1 MLSKTALKK
10 SLEMTRKWF
19 KESGVMVPENG
30 LWGVAERVL
39 LTDHNKTAQKTLNS
53 FPAWTPHDKDGYC
66 IVEQRRADC
75 NLQTAFLFL
84 RIHEIFGIQHVH
96 SIARNILAFLF
107 NRSGLLQRTGGEKI
121 EGAWNWSHIKH
132 DLVIYFDDNAWM
144 ATLMLKMSGH
154 YPDLNKE
161 FHLREWG
168 LKLADLLA
176 DAFPRYFADSKAT
189 EGNFRWQGNPQ
200 LPHWGSLVCQALAE
214 AMRIHPKKAYRD
226 VIDSYHRYLLERIDV
241 FTPSEYGYALL
252 GATAAYTVMKDNLSL
267 KTARAFADELV
278 AIMDPVTGNLP
289 ARHYEAPV
297 GDHLADTI
305 YTLNWAVLGMQ
316 NMQQIDEKYNAAY
329 EKILELLIN
338 IQDTSPEPWLH
349 GCWRGMYDMKTKAWG
364 GGNCYEGGADSI
376 YTGWTNAPIAWA
388 VAFALQHKCFAIH

>member
-19 KESGVMVPENG
+19 KESGVMIPENG

-39 LTDHNKTAQKTLNS
+39 LVDNNKTAQKTLNS
-53 FPAWTPHDKDGYC
+53 FPAWTPHDKDGYA

-176 DAFPRYFADSKAT
+176 DAFPRYFADAKAT

-226 VIDSYHRYLLERIDV
+226 VIDSYHKYLLERIDV

-278 AIMDPVTGNLP
+278 AVMDPVTGNLP

-316 NMQQIDEKYNAAY
+316 NMQQIDDKYTAAY

-349 GCWRGMYDMKTKAWG
+349 GCWRGMYDMKAKAWG

>member
-1 MLSKTALKK
+1 MI
-10 SLEMTRKWF
+10 
-19 KESGVMVPENG
+19 PENG

-107 NRSGLLQRTGGEKI
+107 NRSGLLQRTGGEKV
-121 EGAWNWSHIKH
+121 EGAWNWSHIKNS
-132 DLVIYFDDNAWM
+132 LVIYFDDNAWM
-144 ATLMLKMSGH
+144 ATLMLKMSSH
-154 YPDLNKE
+154 YPDLDQE

-176 DAFPRYFADSKAT
+176 DAFPRYFADEKAT
-189 EGNFRWQGNPQ
+189 EGNFKWQGKPR

-214 AMRIHPKKAYRD
+214 AMRIQPKKAYRK
-226 VIDSYHRYLLERIDV
+226 VIDSYHKYLLENINA

-252 GATAAYTVMKDNLSL
+252 GATAAYTVMKDDLSL
-267 KTARAFADELV
+267 KTSHAFADKIVEV
-278 AIMDPVTGNLP
+278 MDPATGNLP

-316 NMQQIDEKYNAAY
+316 NMQQIDGKYTDAC
-329 EKILELLIN
+329 EKILELLIR
-338 IQDTSPEPWLH
+338 IQDTDERPWLY
-349 GCWRGMYDMKTKAWG
+349 GCWRGMYNLKAGIWG

-388 VAFALQHKCFAIH
+388 VAFALQHKSFAIH

>member
-1 MLSKTALKK
+1 MLSKTALRK

-19 KESGVMVPENG
+19 KESGVMIPENG

-121 EGAWNWSHIKH
+121 EGAWNWSHIKNK
-132 DLVIYFDDNAWM
+132 LVIYFDDNAWM
-144 ATLMLKMSGH
+144 ATLMLKMSVH

-176 DAFPRYFADSKAT
+176 DAFPRYFADAKAT
-189 EGNFRWQGNPQ
+189 EGDFTWHGNPQ

-226 VIDSYHRYLLERIDV
+226 VIDSYHKYLLERIEV

-252 GATAAYTVMKDNLSL
+252 GATAAYAVMKDDLSL

-278 AIMDPVTGNLP
+278 AVMDPATGNLP

-305 YTLNWAVLGMQ
+305 YTPQL
-316 NMQQIDEKYNAAY
+316 
-329 EKILELLIN
+329 
-338 IQDTSPEPWLH
+338 
-349 GCWRGMYDMKTKAWG
+349 
-364 GGNCYEGGADSI
+364 GGARHAEHAADR
-376 YTGWTNAPIAWA
+376 
-388 VAFALQHKCFAIH
+388 